1 MEISFFPNP
10 NAVMGEEKKKRVERD
25 IWKGAGAT
33 NEASKRAVWRLWRR
47 ERRDWRRASEER
59 SEETIHSP
67 LFLSRPRDKT
77 HSGARDV
84 PWQRVGTTT
93 TTNTTNDH
101 QRPTP
106 LQYLPLDV
114 KIHTQHTQHPSSLL
128 RVLYLLLVLFNADP
142 FSFLFLAFFLPDP
155 GAAPKV
161 NAWEAPTDI
170 PSWKEEHVSETHPTL
185 LPHATCIFLLLSKT

>member
-1 MEISFFPNP
+1 M
-10 NAVMGEEKKKRVERD
+10 
-25 IWKGAGAT
+25 
-33 NEASKRAVWRLWRR
+33 
-47 ERRDWRRASEER
+47 ER
-59 SEETIHSP
+59 SRRNERSKQASSMATMATRATRLATS
-67 LFLSRPRDKT
+67 FRGAFGGNNSLSSLPFAAEGQNALR
-77 HSGARDV
+77 SARRTMATGRNHH
-84 PWQRVGTTT
+84 QQQH
-93 TTNTTNDH
+93 H

-114 KIHTQHTQHPSSLL
+114 KIRTQHTQHPSSLL

-142 FSFLFLAFFLPDP
+142 LSFLFLAFFLPDP